1 VFLIKLFWGLM
12 MNDFKDFLVSKRV
25 IPEKRVPFYLLWVR
39 RFQESANKR
48 AGEDFSEQEVRTFVK
63 SLEKDHEEWQVKQA
77 REAVDVYRF
86 YLRRLSSGDGPGGK
100 LAAEAWKRVGDE
112 LVRMLRL
119 KHRALSTEKTY
130 VAWVRDFYRFVKGTL
145 PEDLGSAHVVDY
157 LSHLAVDRK
166 VSAGTQR
173 QAFNA
178 LLFLYRHVLDKEI
191 DNLHETVRSKRTRRL
206 PVVLTRQEVL
216 RLLDQLDGSV
226 RLMAELAYGC
236 GLRVSECIRLRI
248 KDLDFEQGLV
258 TVRAGKGD
266 KDRVTV
272 LPESLKERLREHLA
286 GVREI
291 YEKDFASG
299 IDGVFLPDALSRK
312 YPNAGKEWPW
322 QWVFPSR
329 DLSVDP
335 RTRIIRRHHVHLNT
349 LQKAVKAAAEKAG
362 LSKRVTVHTLRHSFA
377 THLLEKGYDIRTI
390 QELLGHS
397 NVQTTMIYTHVA
409 ARNKLGV
416 RSPLDM

>member
-1 VFLIKLFWGLM
+1 
-12 MNDFKDFLVSKRV
+12 MNDFKEFLVSKRV

-39 RFQESANKR
+39 RFQEYTQKR
-48 AGEDFSEQEVRTFVK
+48 ANEDFSEREVKAFVK
-63 SLEKDHEEWQVKQA
+63 SLEKDYEEWQVKQA
-77 REAVDVYRF
+77 REAVDLYHF
-86 YLRRLSSGDGPGGK
+86 YLRRVSGGDGVVSK
-100 LAAEAWKRVGDE
+100 VAVEAWKKVGDE
-112 LVRMLRL
+112 MVRMLRL

-130 VAWVRDFYRFVKGTL
+130 LTWVRDFYRFVKGTL
-145 PEDLGSAHVVDY
+145 PKDLGSDHVVNY
-157 LSHLAVDRK
+157 LSHLAVNRK

-206 PVVLTRQEVL
+206 PVVLTRQEVM
-216 RLLDQLDGSV
+216 RLLDQLDGAA

-248 KDLDFEQGLV
+248 KDLDFEQALV
-258 TVRAGKGD
+258 TVKAGKGD

-286 GVREI
+286 GVREL
-291 YEKDFASG
+291 YEKDLATG

-335 RTRIIRRHHVHLNT
+335 RTRVICRHHVHLNT
-349 LQKAVKAAAEKAG
+349 LQKAVKTAAQKAG

-397 NVQTTMIYTHVA
+397 HVQTTMIYTHVA
-409 ARNKLGV
+409 AKNKLGV

>member
-1 VFLIKLFWGLM
+1 
-12 MNDFKDFLVSKRV
+12 MNDFKEFLVSKRV

-39 RFQESANKR
+39 RFQEYTQKR
-48 AGEDFSEQEVRTFVK
+48 ANEDFSEREVKAFVK
-63 SLEKDHEEWQVKQA
+63 SLEKDYEEWQVKQA
-77 REAVDVYRF
+77 REAVDLYRF
-86 YLRRLSSGDGPGGK
+86 YLRRVSGGDGVVSK
-100 LAAEAWKRVGDE
+100 VAVEAWKKVGDE
-112 LVRMLRL
+112 MVRMLRL

-130 VAWVRDFYRFVKGTL
+130 LTWVRDFYRFVKGTL
-145 PEDLGSAHVVDY
+145 PKDLGSDHVVNY
-157 LSHLAVDRK
+157 LSHLAVNRK

-206 PVVLTRQEVL
+206 PVVLTRQEVM
-216 RLLDQLDGSV
+216 RLLDQLDGAA

-248 KDLDFEQGLV
+248 KDLDFEQALV

-286 GVREI
+286 GVREL
-291 YEKDFASG
+291 YEKDLATG

-335 RTRIIRRHHVHLNT
+335 RTRVICRHHVHLNT
-349 LQKAVKAAAEKAG
+349 LQKAVKTAAQKAG

-397 NVQTTMIYTHVA
+397 HVQTTMIYTHVA
-409 ARNKLGV
+409 AKNKLGV

>member
-1 VFLIKLFWGLM
+1 
-12 MNDFKDFLVSKRV
+12 MNDFKEFLVSKRV

-39 RFQESANKR
+39 RFQEYTQKR
-48 AGEDFSEQEVRTFVK
+48 ANEDFSEREVKAFVK
-63 SLEKDHEEWQVKQA
+63 SLEKDYEEWQVKQA
-77 REAVDVYRF
+77 REAVDLYRF
-86 YLRRLSSGDGPGGK
+86 YLRRVSGGDGVVSK
-100 LAAEAWKRVGDE
+100 VAVEAWKKVGDE
-112 LVRMLRL
+112 MVRMLRL

-130 VAWVRDFYRFVKGTL
+130 LTWVRDFYRFVKGTL
-145 PEDLGSAHVVDY
+145 PKDLGSDHVVNY
-157 LSHLAVDRK
+157 LSHLAVNRK

-206 PVVLTRQEVL
+206 PVVLTRQEVM
-216 RLLDQLDGSV
+216 RLLDQLDGAA

-248 KDLDFEQGLV
+248 KDLDFEQALV
-258 TVRAGKGD
+258 TVKAGKGD

-286 GVREI
+286 GVREL
-291 YEKDFASG
+291 YEKDLATG

-335 RTRIIRRHHVHLNT
+335 RTRVICRHHVHLNT
-349 LQKAVKAAAEKAG
+349 LQKAVKTAAQKAG

-397 NVQTTMIYTHVA
+397 HVQTTMIYTHVA
-409 ARNKLGV
+409 AKNKLGV